1 MDAKLKPSNLL
12 LAVHLKRS
20 SYQPAHFFPFSILAD
35 TRTISSLLFQQ
46 LTGAGFA
53 GITPA
58 KKLIWAFIFLAFL
71 FLPARGWTQVKTF
84 TVNMTSDESDPDAG
98 NLGDDGK
105 CDVDPTKLGD
115 QCTLRAAIENHNGN
129 RNLGQNEIKFNI
141 PNAPGTGSIVIKVG
155 GTGGLGKLPN
165 ILGSV
170 IIKAKNEPDGRRIEL
185 DGSLAGANAIGLSL
199 LGGQCQISS
208 FIINNFSSHGIF
220 ISGTPPPGG
229 GAHVIKGNYIGTDA
243 TGKISKGNGGDG
255 IFIDNTPNDTIGG
268 TVFDDLNIISGNKG
282 YGIVIHGSDP
292 QTDFQTNGAKNNMVK
307 GNFIG
312 LDVDGNLVLPN
323 EKGGI
328 LNENAPNNRYGD
340 STDNKAANKLAGVKN
355 GITILGSLSEGV
367 GIEGNFFANGAGA
380 KFSAGIF
387 GRGGKGLYI
396 TGNLLE
402 DIDSTAIDL
411 FLDANGSYNI
421 HKNRFQGS
429 LKTGTKL
436 RFGPGRTAEIDYTNN
451 FHTGAGLSIDAEE
464 SLNSN
469 IDWLFLGDTM
479 RAGQAGANMIFKA
492 SGKKTFSNNRWEGM
506 ASFGLNYVTD
516 LSPGV
521 QATLTETNELYA
533 NNGTEGVHGRI
544 QGSGELALNI
554 FDTRSTGSGTDGSRL
569 DVFVSAGAKV
579 DIAARGNEYTFC
591 ARAGLRLTGDGQKLD
606 LVNFIFE
613 RNLVDHDNFVGLELF
628 NSAILRKSISNN
640 TITNNGGPGIQ
651 LDGSSDAHID
661 NNSISGNTSG
671 ILINDAAV
679 ASVNNNSISGNGKGI
694 VLAGSGAG
702 IAMSDN
708 SIFNNTIIGL
718 DLGNDGPTPNDADDI
733 DTGPN
738 NLQNFP
744 VLTAA
749 STGAGNIHIQG
760 TLNSIPNT
768 TFRLEFFSNTAC
780 SPSGF
785 GEGQVF
791 LGFAPVTTDGGGNA
805 NFDVVLAGVTV
816 PAGSSITSTAT
827 DPANNTSEFSK
838 CLQFGQAQQQA
849 DLKISKTVDK
859 PSLPAGANITFTI
872 IVSNTGPDQATGI
885 TVSDQLPAGI
895 SFVSANPSQGSY
907 DQTTGVWTT
916 GTLNNGSLATLAI
929 IATATQ
935 TGTIT
940 NTAAIKTSDQ
950 QDANTANNTSSV
962 TITVQQQASSADLQL
977 VKTVSKTSL
986 LVAEPVMYTLTL
998 VNKGPDQAIG
1008 ITVNDKLPTGI
1019 SFVSAVPSQGNYD
1032 QTTGLWTVGTL
1043 ASGSQAILSIS
1054 ATTTQP
1060 GTITNTAQVSAG
1072 NPADPNIANNQ
1083 SSVVVTV
1090 LPQANIAQEIENLI
1104 DKVNALVIFGGLTR
1118 SQGKLLTELL
1128 RTASLLYNQ
1137 GKTNGAISA
1146 LRTFSLVVAILNN
1159 VSRFP
1164 IKNAHELI
1172 DAAQKIIDDLQAGK
1186 PVQMAREMNS
1196 DKPREDN
1203 KGQDFLPAAKFLSL
1217 DNYPNPFS
1225 RSTVISF
1232 ELTGEATVRLNIYD
1246 NNGRLLTRLIN
1257 QAMPAGKHTV
1267 TWQAADRT
1275 DGIYLVELSEG
1286 GLVKTHQMVHVK

>member
-12 LAVHLKRS
+12 LASQRNRS
-20 SYQPAHFFPFSILAD
+20 SYQPAHFFPFSILAG
-35 TRTISSLLFQQ
+35 TRTISSLLFQPF
-46 LTGAGFA
+46 TGAGLA
-53 GITPA
+53 GITPV
-58 KKLIWAFIFLAFL
+58 KKLISVFILLAVV
-71 FLPARGWTQVKTF
+71 FLPARGWAQVKTF
-84 TVNMTSDESDPDAG
+84 TVNMTSDESDPNAG

-105 CDVDPTKLGD
+105 CDIDPLKQGD

-155 GTGGLGKLPN
+155 GSGLGKLPN
-165 ILGSV
+165 ILGSA

-199 LGGQCQISS
+199 LGGECQISS

-229 GAHVIKGNYIGTDA
+229 GSHVIKGNYIGTDA

-292 QTDFQTNGAKNNMVK
+292 QIDFLTNGARNNMVK

-340 STDNKAANKLAGVKN
+340 STDNKAANKLAGTKN

-367 GIEGNFFANGAGA
+367 GIEGNFFTNGAGA

-479 RAGQAGANMIFKA
+479 RAGQAGANMIFRA
-492 SGKKTFSNNRWEGM
+492 SGKKNFTNNRWEGM
-506 ASFGLNYVTD
+506 SGFGLNYVTD
-516 LSPGV
+516 LGPGV
-521 QATLTETNELYA
+521 QATLTETNELYS

-554 FDTRSTGSGTDGSRL
+554 FDTKSTGSGTDGSRL

-613 RNLVDHDNFVGLELF
+613 RNLADHNNFVGLELF

-651 LDGSSDAHID
+651 LDGTSDAHID
-661 NNSISGNTSG
+661 NNTISGNTSG

-679 ASVNNNSISGNGKGI
+679 ASINNNSITGNGRGI
-694 VLAGSGAG
+694 ALAGSGAG

-708 SIFNNTIIGL
+708 SIFNNTVIGL
-718 DLGNDGPTPNDADDI
+718 DLGNDGPTLNDAGDI

-749 STGAGNIHIQG
+749 SPGAGNIRVQG

-768 TFRLEFFSNTAC
+768 TFRLEFFSSTAC

-785 GEGQVF
+785 GEGQSF
-791 LGFAPVTTDGGGNA
+791 LGFAPVTTDGSGNA
-805 NFDVVLAGVTV
+805 SFDVTLAGVTV

-849 DLKISKTVDK
+849 DLKISKTADK
-859 PSLPAGANITFTI
+859 LSLAAGANVTFTI
-872 IVSNTGPDQATGI
+872 LVGNAGPDQATGI
-885 TVSDQLPAGI
+885 SVSDQLPAGV
-895 SFVSANPSQGSY
+895 SFVSATPSQGAY
-907 DQTTGVWTT
+907 NQTTGIWTI
-916 GTLNNGSLATLAI
+916 GTLNNGSLATLVL

-935 TGTIT
+935 AGTIT

-950 QDANTANNTSSV
+950 PDGNTANNTTSV
-962 TITVQQQASSADLQL
+962 TITVLQQVSSADLQL
-977 VKTVSKTSL
+977 VKTANKVSVVTGEAI
-986 LVAEPVMYTLTL
+986 VYTLTL
-998 VNKGPDQAIG
+998 VNKGPDQATG
-1008 ITVNDKLPTGI
+1008 ITVSDKLPAGI
-1019 SFVSAVPSQGNYD
+1019 SFVSATPSQGNYD
-1032 QTTGLWTVGTL
+1032 QATGIWMIGTL
-1043 ASGSQAILSIS
+1043 ASGNQATLTIS
-1054 ATTTQP
+1054 ANAVQP
-1060 GTITNTAQVSAG
+1060 GVITNTAQVSAG
-1072 NPADPNIANNQ
+1072 NQPDPNTANNQ
-1083 SSVVVTV
+1083 SSVAVTV
-1090 LPQANIAQEIENLI
+1090 QPEANIALEIQGLT
-1104 DKVNALVIFGGLTR
+1104 DKVNALVASGKLSR
-1118 SQGKLLTELL
+1118 LQGKLLMEVLQA
-1128 RTASLLYNQ
+1128 ASQFYKQ
-1137 GKTNGAISA
+1137 GKTSGAISA
-1146 LRTFSLVVAILNN
+1146 LRTFNLLVAILTNISQLSN
-1159 VSRFP
+1159 
-1164 IKNAHELI
+1164 KNAHELI
-1172 DAAQKIIDDLQAGK
+1172 DAAQKIITELQAGK
-1186 PVQMAREMNS
+1186 PGQAAREMS
-1196 DKPREDN
+1196 GDRLQEDN
-1203 KGQDFLPAAKFLSL
+1203 TDQDFLPATKYISL
-1217 DNYPNPFS
+1217 DNYPNPFGQA
-1225 RSTVISF
+1225 TVISF
-1232 ELTGEATVRLNIYD
+1232 ELTVETPVQLNIYD
-1246 NNGRLLTRLIN
+1246 NDGRILTRLLN
-1257 QAMPAGKHTV
+1257 KSMPAGKHTV
-1267 TWQAADRT
+1267 GWQAGDRAA
-1275 DGIYLVELSEG
+1275 GIYLVELRVGE
-1286 GLVKTHQMVHVK
+1286 LVKTHQMVHVK